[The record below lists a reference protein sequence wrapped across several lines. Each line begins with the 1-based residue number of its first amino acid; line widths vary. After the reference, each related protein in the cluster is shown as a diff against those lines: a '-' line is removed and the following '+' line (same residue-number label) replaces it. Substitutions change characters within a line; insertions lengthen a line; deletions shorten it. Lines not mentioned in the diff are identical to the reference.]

1 MVTGYPV
8 QNGQH
13 AEVLDL
19 LNPEAVC
26 DPLPSI
32 NKLISFGSG
41 GLIHDNFPLI
51 CGGTGSPKVCRWV
64 WVGMKILGCPKK
76 FKNETISNL
85 IFSPLANHWAHT

>member
-8 QNGQH
+8 QNSQH

-26 DPLPSI
+26 DPLPDM
-32 NKLISFGSG
+32 NRLLSFGTG

-64 WVGMKILGCPKK
+64 SINILGCPKK

-85 IFSPLANHWAHT
+85 IFSPLANHRAHT

>member
-8 QNGQH
+8 QNGKH

-26 DPLPSI
+26 DPLPDM
-32 NKLISFGSG
+32 NRLLSFGTG

-51 CGGTGSPKVCRWV
+51 CGGTGNSKVCR
-64 WVGMKILGCPKK
+64 
-76 FKNETISNL
+76 
-85 IFSPLANHWAHT
+85 